1 MLEAVSSRARQ
12 LERVGTTHLARGA
25 CGPGWAGEHRNR
37 THLEMWQASDEAP
50 IQKNAVRQNVRSTY
64 VDFRPAAP
72 YTCYRLYERH
82 GVSLVLKHPACV
94 L

>member
-37 THLEMWQASDEAP
+37 THLEMWPASDEAP
-50 IQKNAVRQNVRSTY
+50 IQKVRSDKT
-64 VDFRPAAP
+64 
-72 YTCYRLYERH
+72 
-82 GVSLVLKHPACV
+82 
-94 L
+94 